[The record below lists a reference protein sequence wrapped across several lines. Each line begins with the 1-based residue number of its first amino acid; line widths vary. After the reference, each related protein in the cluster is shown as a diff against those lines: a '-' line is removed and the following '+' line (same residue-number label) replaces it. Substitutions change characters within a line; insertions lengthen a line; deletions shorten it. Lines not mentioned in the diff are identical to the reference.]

1 MAVVECVKKR
11 AEKEAGIKGIVFAGS
26 SEFGRLRLGA
36 K

>member
-1 MAVVECVKKR
+1 MTAVEGVEKR